1 MNEKLKVTYEL
12 SKEAVSGLIYLLGE
26 ELSDEQWQTL
36 TKAPVPLN
44 ADSLGKQEKFGFELM
59 LLSLAVLSVKA
70 E

>member
-26 ELSDEQWQTL
+26 DLSDEQWQTL
-36 TKAPVPLN
+36 TKAPVSLN
-44 ADSLGKQEKFGFELM
+44 ADNLGKQEKLGFELM
-59 LLSLAVLSVKA
+59 ILSLAVLSVKA

>member
-12 SKEAVSGLIYLLGE
+12 SKEAVSGLFYLLGN
-26 ELSDEQWQTL
+26 ELSEEMWQTL
-36 TKAPVPLN
+36 TKAPVSLN
-44 ADSLGKQEKFGFELM
+44 ADSLDKKEKFGFELM